1 MILPSSSLP
10 SLLQA
15 DEPPPFDILNA
26 GGDSRVILTCEHA
39 GDVVPRKLDLLGMT
53 PDDYKCHYAV
63 DIGVRDVVRYMSGML
78 NAPAIL
84 GNYSRLVVDLNR
96 AVDHPTTFAP
106 TGEDKPVPGN
116 IDIPDD
122 DKAQRIREIYEPYH
136 QALSGILD
144 RVIAAQT
151 VPVIV
156 SVHSFTPR
164 FFAFDRPWEIA
175 FLHSDD
181 SRLSLAL
188 IAYFKA
194 LGYHVG
200 DNEPYDHRIVRGS
213 SITRHAGKRRLPG
226 TMVEFRND
234 MISNDKDA
242 FFWAK
247 LLADGL
253 QEVLADPSSRT
264 YYDGLQMT
272 YDPEKERTYFADL
285 VERAKR
291 GEP

>member
-1 MILPSSSLP
+1 MNTTSA
-10 SLLQA
+10 LLAA
-15 DEPPPFDILNA
+15 DEPPAYDILNA
-26 GGDSRVILTCEHA
+26 GGDPRIILTCEHA
-39 GDVVPRKLDLLGMT
+39 GDIVPRKLDLLGMS

-63 DIGVRDVVRYMSGML
+63 DIGVRDVTRYLSGML

-84 GNYSRLVVDLNR
+84 ANYSRLVVDMNR

-106 TGEDKPVPGN
+106 TGEGKPVPGN
-116 IDIPDD
+116 IDITAE
-122 DKAQRIREIYEPYH
+122 DKAQRLQELYEPYH
-136 QALSGILD
+136 NALSGILD
-144 RVIAAQT
+144 RVIGAGT
-151 VPVIV
+151 TPVVV
-156 SVHSFTPR
+156 SVHSFTPK
-164 FFAFDRPWEIA
+164 FFNFARPWEIA

-181 SRLSLAL
+181 DRLSMAL
-188 IAYFKA
+188 IGYFRR

-200 DNEPYDHRIVRGS
+200 DNEPYDHRIARGGS
-213 SITRHAGKRRLPG
+213 VNRHAGMRRLPH

-253 QEVLADPSSRT
+253 QEALEDPAMRT
-264 YYDGLQMT
+264 YYEGLQLP

-285 VERAKR
+285 VERAKK

>member
-1 MILPSSSLP
+1 MNTISA
-10 SLLQA
+10 LLAA
-15 DEPPPFDILNA
+15 DEPPAYDILNA
-26 GGDSRVILTCEHA
+26 GGDPRIILTCEHA
-39 GDVVPRKLDLLGMT
+39 GDIVPRKLDLLGMS

-63 DIGVRDVVRYMSGML
+63 DIGVRDVTRYLSGML

-84 GNYSRLVVDLNR
+84 ANYSRLVVDLNR

-106 TGEDKPVPGN
+106 TGEGKPVPGN
-116 IDIPDD
+116 IDITAE
-122 DKAQRIREIYEPYH
+122 DKAQRLQELYEPYH
-136 QALSGILD
+136 NALSGILD
-144 RVIAAQT
+144 RVIGAGT
-151 VPVIV
+151 TPVVV
-156 SVHSFTPR
+156 SVHSFTPK
-164 FFAFDRPWEIA
+164 FFNFARPWEIA

-181 SRLSLAL
+181 DRLSMAL
-188 IAYFKA
+188 IGYFRK
-194 LGYHVG
+194 LGYRVG
-200 DNEPYDHRIVRGS
+200 DNEPYDHRIARGGS
-213 SITRHAGKRRLPG
+213 VNRHAGMRRLPH

-253 QEVLADPSSRT
+253 QEALEDPAMRT
-264 YYDGLQMT
+264 YYEGLQLP

-285 VERAKR
+285 VERAKK

>member
-1 MILPSSSLP
+1 MSLRPSFLDDDELPS
-10 SLLQA
+10 
-15 DEPPPFDILNA
+15 FDVLN
-26 GGDSRVILTCEHA
+26 GDGDCRVILTCEHA
-39 GDVVPRKLDLLGMT
+39 GDVVPRSLNLLGLT
-53 PDDYKCHYAV
+53 VEDYKRHYAV
-63 DIGVRDVVRYMSGML
+63 DVGARAVTHHLAALL

-96 AVDHPTTFAP
+96 DTDHPTTFAP
-106 TGEDKPVPGN
+106 SGEGKPVPGN
-116 IDIPDD
+116 IGISDE
-122 DKAQRIREIYEPYH
+122 DKAERLREIYHPYH
-136 QALSGILD
+136 QALAGMID
-144 RVIAAQT
+144 RALESAVM
-151 VPVIV
+151 PVII
-156 SVHSFTPR
+156 SVHSFTPV
-164 FFAFDRPWEIA
+164 FFAFRRPWEIG
-175 FLHSDD
+175 FLHADD
-181 SRLSLAL
+181 SRLSLKL
-188 IAYFKA
+188 IDYFKGH
-194 LGYHVG
+194 GYHVG

-213 SITRHAGKRRLPG
+213 SVNRHAGARRLPH

-253 QEVLADPSSRT
+253 QEVLAEDDMRT
-264 YYDGLQMT
+264 YYDGLQLS

>member
-1 MILPSSSLP
+1 MIEAPA
-10 SLLQA
+10 LLDA
-15 DEPPPFDILNA
+15 DEPPAYDILNA
-26 GGDSRVILTCEHA
+26 GGNPAIILTCEHA
-39 GDVVPRKLDLLGMT
+39 GDIVPRKLNLLGMT

-63 DIGVRDVVRYMSGML
+63 DIGVRDVTRYLSGML

-96 AVDHPTTFAP
+96 DADHPTTFAP
-106 TGEDKPVPGN
+106 TGEGKPVPGN
-116 IDIPDD
+116 IDLSDD

-136 QALSGILD
+136 QTLTGIID
-144 RVIAAQT
+144 RVMASGTI
-151 VPVIV
+151 PVIV
-156 SVHSFTPR
+156 SVHSYTPR

-175 FLHSDD
+175 FLSSDD
-181 SRLSLAL
+181 YRLSGGL
-188 IAYFKA
+188 IGYFRR
-194 LGYHVG
+194 LGYQVG

-213 SITRHAGKRRLPG
+213 SVNRHGGLRRLPN
-226 TMVEFRND
+226 TMVEFRNN
-234 MISNDKDA
+234 MISNEKDA

-253 QEVLADPSSRT
+253 QEVLADPAMAT
-264 YYDGLQMT
+264 YYDGLQLP

-285 VERAKR
+285 VERAKK

>member
-1 MILPSSSLP
+1 MSDTSP
-10 SLLQA
+10 LLA
-15 DEPPPFDILNA
+15 PDEPPAFDILTA
-26 GGDSRVILTCEHA
+26 GGDTRIILTCEHA
-39 GDVVPRKLDLLGMT
+39 GDIVPRKLGLLGMS

-63 DIGVRDVVRYMSGML
+63 DVGARDVTRYLSAML
-78 NAPAIL
+78 NAPAVL

-106 TGEDKPVPGN
+106 TGEGKPVPGN
-116 IDIPDD
+116 IDITDE
-122 DKAQRIREIYEPYH
+122 DKAQRIRELYEPYH
-136 QALSGILD
+136 QALTGILD
-144 RVIAAQT
+144 RVQASGTI
-151 VPVIV
+151 PVVV
-156 SVHSFTPR
+156 SVHSFTPK
-164 FFAFDRPWEIA
+164 FFNFARPWEIG

-181 SRLSLAL
+181 PRLSLQM
-188 IAYFKA
+188 IAYFKR

-200 DNEPYDHRIVRGS
+200 DNEPYDHRIARGGS
-213 SITRHAGKRRLPG
+213 VNRHAGLRRLPH
-226 TMVEFRND
+226 TMVEYRND

-253 QEVLADPSSRT
+253 QEALEDPAART
-264 YYDGLQMT
+264 YYDGLQIP

-285 VERAKR
+285 VERAKK

>member
-1 MILPSSSLP
+1 MTDISA
-10 SLLQA
+10 LLEA
-15 DEPPPFDILNA
+15 DELPAYDILNA
-26 GGDSRVILTCEHA
+26 GGDPRIILTCEHA
-39 GDVVPRKLDLLGMT
+39 GDVVPRKLNLLGMI

-63 DIGVRDVVRYMSGML
+63 DIGVRDVTRYLSGML

-106 TGEDKPVPGN
+106 VGEGKPVPGN
-116 IDIPDD
+116 IDISDA
-122 DKAQRIREIYEPYH
+122 DKARRIREIYEPYH
-136 QALSGILD
+136 QTLTGIID
-144 RVIAAQT
+144 RVIST
-151 VPVIV
+151 GIIPVII
-156 SVHSFTPR
+156 SVHSYTPK
-164 FFAFDRPWEIA
+164 FFAFARPWEIG

-181 SRLSLAL
+181 SRLSDAL
-188 IAYFKA
+188 IGYFRR
-194 LGYHVG
+194 LGYTVG

-213 SITRHAGKRRLPG
+213 SINRHAGLRRLPH
-226 TMVEFRND
+226 TMVEFRNN

-247 LLADGL
+247 LFADGL
-253 QEVLADPSSRT
+253 QEVLEDTAMRT
-264 YYDGLQMT
+264 YYEGLQLP

-285 VERAKR
+285 VERAKK